1 MIPIRFKGVFVRKH
15 NLLAQSWIEFIVD
28 NSGNKEYEDEYFDE
42 AEHYLI
48 EVFFQKL
55 EEKRNEADVHEKF
68 KGRKRFIC

>member
-1 MIPIRFKGVFVRKH
+1 MDDVIPIRFKGVFVRKH

-48 EVFFQKL
+48 
-55 EEKRNEADVHEKF
+55 
-68 KGRKRFIC
+68 